1 METFYRTHSYLVE
14 HTNAPVRRDLMDE
27 IDWNDRL
34 IGIKG
39 TRGVGKTTF
48 LLQYAKEKFGTDHSC
63 LFINM
68 NNFYFSK
75 YTLVEFA
82 AEFVKR
88 GGKVLLIDQVFKYPE
103 WSHDLRA
110 CYEMFPTLKI
120 IFTGSSVMRLK
131 EENPEL
137 SGIAKVYYL
146 RGFSFREYL
155 NLQSGN
161 CFRAY
166 TLQEILENHEQ
177 IAKTILRNVK
187 PLDYFQDYLHHGFYP
202 FFLEKRNFS
211 ENLLKT
217 MNMMIEVDILLI
229 KQIEL
234 KYLSKIKKLL
244 YLLAVDGPV
253 APNVSQLATEIQ
265 TSRATVMNYI
275 KYLADARL
283 INMVYPKGEEFPKK
297 PSKLMMHN
305 TNLMYSIYPVKVE
318 EQDVLDTFFMNT
330 LYKDHKLYKGDK
342 GTSFMVDNGLH
353 FRICAEGCKFKNNP
367 NVYYALHKLEL
378 GHGNMIPLWLFRLFI
393 LRDRE

>member
-48 LLQYAKEKFGTDHSC
+48 LLQYAKEKFGTDRSC

-75 YTLVEFA
+75 YTLVDFA
-82 AEFVKR
+82 GEFVKR

-110 CYEMFPTLKI
+110 CYEKFPGLKI
-120 IFTGSSVMRLK
+120 VFTGSSVMRLK

-137 SGIAKVYYL
+137 SGIVKVYYL
-146 RGFSFREYL
+146 RGFSFREFL

-161 CFRAY
+161 NFRAY

-187 PLDYFQDYLHHGFYP
+187 PLDFFQDYLHHGFYP

-253 APNVSQLATEIQ
+253 TPNVSQLAAEIQ

-305 TNLMYSIYPVKVE
+305 TNLMYSIYPVKVD

-330 LYKDHKLYKGDK
+330 MYKDHKLYKGDK
-342 GTSFMVDNGLH
+342 GTSFMVDGNLH

-367 NVYYALHKLEL
+367 NVYYAPHKLEL
-378 GHGNMIPLWLFRLFI
+378 GHGNQIPLWLFGFLY
-393 LRDRE
+393 

>member
-137 SGIAKVYYL
+137 SGIVKVYYL

-177 IAKTILRNVK
+177 IAKTILRNMK

-378 GHGNMIPLWLFRLFI
+378 GHGNMIPLWLFGFLY
-393 LRDRE
+393 

>member
-1 METFYRTHSYLVE
+1 MKTFYRTHSYLVE

-137 SGIAKVYYL
+137 SGIVKVYYL

-378 GHGNMIPLWLFRLFI
+378 GHGNMIPLWLFGFLY
-393 LRDRE
+393 

>member
-137 SGIAKVYYL
+137 SGIVKVYYL

-229 KQIEL
+229 KQSEL

-378 GHGNMIPLWLFRLFI
+378 GHGNMIPLWLFGFLY
-393 LRDRE
+393 

>member
-137 SGIAKVYYL
+137 SGIVKVYYL

-244 YLLAVDGPV
+244 YLLAVDGPK
-253 APNVSQLATEIQ
+253 APNVSQLASDIQ

-275 KYLADARL
+275 KYLAAGITNTINIFQPDILCIGGGVCNEGDPLLVPMKEIVKKEVYTRNSAKNTEIVIAKLGNDAG
-283 INMVYPKGEEFPKK
+283 IIGAAF
-297 PSKLMMHN
+297 
-305 TNLMYSIYPVKVE
+305 
-318 EQDVLDTFFMNT
+318 
-330 LYKDHKLYKGDK
+330 
-342 GTSFMVDNGLH
+342 
-353 FRICAEGCKFKNNP
+353 
-367 NVYYALHKLEL
+367 L
-378 GHGNMIPLWLFRLFI
+378 GNAH
-393 LRDRE
+393 D

>member
-27 IDWNDRL
+27 IDRNDRL

-137 SGIAKVYYL
+137 SGIVKVYYL

-378 GHGNMIPLWLFRLFI
+378 GHGNMIPLWLFGFLY
-393 LRDRE
+393 

>member
-48 LLQYAKEKFGTDHSC
+48 LLQYAKEKFGTDRSC

-75 YTLVEFA
+75 YTLVDFA
-82 AEFVKR
+82 GEFVKR

-110 CYEMFPTLKI
+110 CYEKFPGLKMV
-120 IFTGSSVMRLK
+120 FTGSSVMRLK

-137 SGIAKVYYL
+137 SGIVKVYYL
-146 RGFSFREYL
+146 RGFSFREFL

-161 CFRAY
+161 NFRAY

-187 PLDYFQDYLHHGFYP
+187 PLDFFQDYLHHGFYP

-253 APNVSQLATEIQ
+253 APNVSQLAAEIQ

-305 TNLMYSIYPVKVE
+305 TNLMYSIYPVKVD

-330 LYKDHKLYKGDK
+330 MYKDHKLYKGDK
-342 GTSFMVDNGLH
+342 GTSFMVDGNLH

-378 GHGNMIPLWLFRLFI
+378 GHGNQIPLWLFGFLY
-393 LRDRE
+393 

>member
-137 SGIAKVYYL
+137 SGIVKVYYL

-161 CFRAY
+161 CSVPIPYKKFWRI
-166 TLQEILENHEQ
+166 TTDSENHPAQREALGLFSRLSASRFLP
-177 IAKTILRNVK
+177 ILPGKT
-187 PLDYFQDYLHHGFYP
+187 
-202 FFLEKRNFS
+202 
-211 ENLLKT
+211 
-217 MNMMIEVDILLI
+217 
-229 KQIEL
+229 
-234 KYLSKIKKLL
+234 
-244 YLLAVDGPV
+244 
-253 APNVSQLATEIQ
+253 
-265 TSRATVMNYI
+265 
-275 KYLADARL
+275 
-283 INMVYPKGEEFPKK
+283 
-297 PSKLMMHN
+297 
-305 TNLMYSIYPVKVE
+305 
-318 EQDVLDTFFMNT
+318 
-330 LYKDHKLYKGDK
+330 
-342 GTSFMVDNGLH
+342 
-353 FRICAEGCKFKNNP
+353 
-367 NVYYALHKLEL
+367 
-378 GHGNMIPLWLFRLFI
+378 
-393 LRDRE
+393 

>member
-88 GGKVLLIDQVFKYPE
+88 GGKVLLIDQVFKYSE

-137 SGIAKVYYL
+137 SGIVKVYYL

-378 GHGNMIPLWLFRLFI
+378 GHGNMIPLWLFGFLY
-393 LRDRE
+393 